1 VPTLT
6 AMFGRQTV
14 GSTVCPS
21 CGRLVGVRDA
31 ACFSC
36 GARNPA
42 LFGFG
47 PALRRLGGDF
57 AFPNLLLA
65 GCATLYVVSLLLS
78 PGALQPRGLMS
89 LLSPSWPALFLLG
102 GSGAEPIFG
111 YGRWWTVLSAGWLH
125 GGLLHIGFNLMWVRD
140 LAPAVAKLY
149 GSGRLVLIYVAG
161 GIGGFLL
168 TSVVAYYAPGLP
180 YFLHGG
186 MRTIGASAPL
196 FGLFGALVCYS
207 QRTGQSGL
215 RRMVWTWVAIGV
227 VFGVVVPGVDNWAH
241 AGGFAAGW
249 LVARGLDP
257 LREERP
263 GHVALALVALAA
275 SLLAIVASVITAL
288 PLVRG

>member
-1 VPTLT
+1 
-6 AMFGRQTV
+6 MFGRQTQ

-36 GARNPA
+36 GARNPS

-47 PALRRLGGDF
+47 PALRRLGGDM

-65 GCATLYVVSLLLS
+65 GCVTLYVVSLLLS
-78 PGALQPRGLMS
+78 PGALQPRGLMR
-89 LLSPSWPALFLLG
+89 LLAPDWRALFVLG

-125 GGLLHIGFNLMWVRD
+125 GGLLHIVFNLMWVRD
-140 LAPAVAKLY
+140 LAPAVARLY
-149 GSGRLVLIYVAG
+149 GAGRLVLVYVAG
-161 GIGGFLL
+161 GVGGFLL
-168 TSVVAYYAPGLP
+168 TSLVAVLAPGLP
-180 YFLHGG
+180 YLLHGG

-196 FGLFGALVCYS
+196 FGLFGALVCYG
-207 QRTGQSGL
+207 QRTGHSEMRGV
-215 RRMVWTWVAIGV
+215 VWRWVAIGV
-227 VFGVVVPGVDNWAH
+227 VFGLVFPGIDNWAH

-249 LVARGLDP
+249 LAARWLDP

-263 GHVALALVALAA
+263 GHVLAALGALAA
-275 SLLAIVASVITAL
+275 SLLAVVASVLTAL
-288 PLVRG
+288 PLLRG